1 MHLLKGTS
9 ARSLK
14 RGIDLLLSAIGLVLT
29 GPLLVLGALLI
40 YLEDRGPVLYRQSR
54 AGLGG
59 RPFDVLKLRSMR
71 VNQVSVLELGDVNEG
86 HPLVT
91 RIGAVLRRFKIDE
104 LVQLVNVLRGDM
116 SLVGPRP
123 TVPEMAAEYDEFQ
136 RRRLCV
142 LPGMSGWTQVN
153 GNNRLTWDERIL
165 LDVWYVDHWSLG
177 LDVRIMLK
185 TVSVVLRGERSNT
198 AALGAAVAHAQQAI
212 AHPRIT
218 QPPRGAASDPQWK

>member
-1 MHLLKGTS
+1 M
-9 ARSLK
+9 A
-14 RGIDLLLSAIGLVLT
+14 LT

-71 VNQVSVLELGDVNEG
+71 VNQVSVLELGDVTEG

-91 RIGAVLRRFKIDE
+91 RIGGVLRRFKIDE
-104 LVQLVNVLRGDM
+104 LGQLVNVLRGDM

-123 TVPEMAAEYDEFQ
+123 TVPEMTADYDEFQ
-136 RRRLCV
+136 RRRLSV
-142 LPGMSGWTQVN
+142 LPGLSGWAQVN
-153 GNNRLTWDERIL
+153 GNTRLTWDERIQ

-177 LDVRIMLK
+177 LDARIMLK
-185 TVSVVLRGERSNT
+185 TVSVVFRGERPNP
-198 AALGAAVAHAQQAI
+198 AALAAAVAHARHATRGS
-212 AHPRIT
+212 RIG
-218 QPPRGAASDPQWK
+218 QPPPDGAGEPRRQ